1 MKYIAAYMLAKLGGK
16 DEPTI
21 EDVKRIIESVGI
33 EFETEKAN
41 ELISK
46 LSGKNLNEIM
56 DEGKSKLSVILNGQ
70 ASHELQ
76 NQISNENNEEQNNQQ
91 EEEETLE
98 LGLGN
103 DFEDLFN

>member
-21 EDVKRIIESVGI
+21 EDDKIIIEFFGI
-33 EFETEKAN
+33 DFESAKAN

-56 DEGKSKLSVILNGQ
+56 DEGKSKLSVISNGQ

-76 NQISNENNEEQNNQQ
+76 NQISNENNEEQ
-91 EEEETLE
+91 EEETLE